1 MSPRAVEP
9 IALMAVCQESRQM
22 ALEFYDLV
30 KLDPSFATAPFYFS
44 GENGL
49 CLLRDDR
56 PWNSAPPPPSF
67 GDKSHP
73 WNGFREQVT
82 TLAADPIFFRAHL
95 EKQLSDLLDMR
106 QARKLACAIVV
117 FPSVK
122 EVILMRRVNFEERV
136 AKMVGYL
143 EGAVGAGR
151 EFSCPGMSSWSL
163 PHITYLD
170 YDYNK
175 GENAWLAMR
184 KAILAHTV

>member
-1 MSPRAVEP
+1 
-9 IALMAVCQESRQM
+9 M